1 MGATALSG
9 KILLRIVVGVVFVS
23 GLVSILVGLGH
34 AIGRGAFSSQLLAG
48 PLYIALAVW
57 LFRGS
62 DVARMVLAGL
72 FALGLVLIIGLVWL
86 IHDDVMTTTFMLTIA
101 AISAAVLWVLVFSKR
116 FRAELAANAGKYGK
130 PEVNRS

>member
-23 GLVSILVGLGH
+23 GLVSILIGLGH
-34 AIGRGAFSSQLLAG
+34 AIRGAFSSQLLAG

-86 IHDDVMTTTFMLTIA
+86 IHDDVTTTVFMLAIA
-101 AISAAVLWVLVFSKR
+101 TISAAVLWVLVFSRR
-116 FRAELAANAGKYGK
+116 FRAELAANAEKYGK

>member
-23 GLVSILVGLGH
+23 GLASILVGLEH
-34 AIGRGAFSSQLLAG
+34 AIRGVFSSQLLAG

-62 DVARMVLAGL
+62 DVARMVLGAL
-72 FALGLVLIIGLVWL
+72 FAVGLVLVIGLVWL
-86 IHDDVMTTTFMLTIA
+86 IHDDVMTTVFMLTIA
-101 AISAAVLWVLVFSKR
+101 TVCTAVLWVLVFSKR
-116 FRAELAANAGKYGK
+116 FRAELAANAEKYGK